1 MSAAHGWALL
11 VLSGVLDVIW
21 ALATKKSE
29 GMTHWGWGGALDRA
43 TGRLCLYLEQ
53 SARNLAIGNGL
64 CRTDRD
70 WCGRISGRRRNGI
83 R

>member
-29 GMTHWGWGGALDRA
+29 GMTHWGWGGGSSRSRYWPPLS
-43 TGRLCLYLEQ
+43 LP
-53 SARNLAIGNGL
+53 
-64 CRTDRD
+64 
-70 WCGRISGRRRNGI
+70 
-83 R
+83 